1 LALKTWAGSNEL
13 CIASHFFWNAGNNET
28 QKSQL
33 GLLQTL
39 LYQVLRQFPEL
50 IPSLCSGR
58 WNGEEDGFEPWSF
71 DELFNVFDRLA
82 KQTLISTKLCFFI
95 DGLDEYE
102 GNHTEL
108 TRLIKNIAS
117 VPSIKLCVSS
127 RPWYTFDKAFGGS
140 EQKLKLEDLTKS
152 DIRNYVRSK
161 LQDNE
166 SFRELENQD
175 PHCNEIVAD
184 MVKRAQGVFLWVYL
198 VVNSLLKGLDEGDDA
213 RDLRKRLDSLP
224 DDLEEYFRHMLRTI
238 DSSHREQTYRIF
250 QTTIQSMQQLPVLAF
265 QFLETEEE
273 NPNYALE
280 IHPAPYSDDEAEA
293 IHKRMKGRLNARCKD
308 LLEVNADPS
317 QSGISKYKVDFLHRT
332 VRDFFVN
339 TNVLQEMLNRKGPTG
354 FDVHLSL
361 CRIMLA
367 LTKTLERPSEA
378 DSSSL
383 NLMFVL
389 ADELMYHAWQFE
401 RGHIPSA
408 DYSSQIAME
417 VELLDELDHVLVK
430 HTEPLRRVKGNKS
443 DHWTNYRDLPKGL
456 FDEYHHK
463 TFLASAIQFKL
474 VHYVRQKLKSHP
486 KALQRKDGRPLLD
499 SALRPNMVTPLQL
512 QHLDATPDISM
523 VRLLLESGANPNQSI
538 YIYGRETIWGLFLQ
552 QCYNTPIRGSPQQS
566 NMCELLHVLIEGG
579 ADPNISVKNSIAKP
593 VERRADQGPTLQ
605 RKNVGKEVIT
615 ISDVLTRTLRE
626 SEAIRLDALLAEKR
640 QSRFSIWR
648 LQGMWG
654 AIVKA

>member
-1 LALKTWAGSNEL
+1 M
-13 CIASHFFWNAGNNET
+13 

-39 LYQVLRQFPEL
+39 LYQVLRQFPAL
-50 IPSLCSGR
+50 IPSLCDGR
-58 WNGEEDGFEPWSF
+58 WNGEEDGFDPWSF
-71 DELFNVFDRLA
+71 DELFNAFERLA

-95 DGLDEYE
+95 DGLDEYD

-108 TRLIKNIAS
+108 TRLVKNLAS

-127 RPWYTFDKAFGGS
+127 RPWYAFDKAFGGS

-161 LQDNE
+161 LQEND

-198 VVNSLLKGLDEGDDA
+198 VVDSLIKGLDEGDDA

-238 DSSHREQTYRIF
+238 DSTHREQTYKIF
-250 QTTIQSMQQLPVLAF
+250 QITVQAMQPLPVLAF
-265 QFLETEEE
+265 EFLETEEE
-273 NPNYALE
+273 NPSYALE
-280 IHPAPYSDDEAEA
+280 IYPAPYSDDQAEEVYT
-293 IHKRMKGRLNARCKD
+293 RMKGRLNARCKD
-308 LLEVNADPS
+308 LLEINTDLS
-317 QSGISKYKVDFLHRT
+317 ETGISKRKVDFLHRT

-339 TNVLQEMLNRKGPTG
+339 TNVLEEMLNRNLHGV

-361 CRIMLA
+361 CKIMLA
-367 LTKTLERPSEA
+367 LTKLLERPIEA

-383 NLMFVL
+383 NQIFLL

-401 RGHIPSA
+401 KSRITPA
-408 DYSSQIAME
+408 DSSQISME
-417 VELLDELDHVLVK
+417 VELLDELDHVLVN
-430 HTEPLRRVKGNKS
+430 HTEPLRMTKGNKS
-443 DHWTNYRDLPKGL
+443 DHWTNYRDLPRGL

-474 VHYVRQKLKSHP
+474 VHYVRRKLETRG

-512 QHLDATPDISM
+512 QHLDATPNIPM
-523 VRLLLESGANPNQSI
+523 VRLLLEKGANPNQSI
-538 YIYGRETIWGLFLQ
+538 YIYGRETVWGLFLQ
-552 QCYNTPIRGSPQQS
+552 QCYNTPIRGSSQQS
-566 NMCELLHVLIEGG
+566 NMGELLQVLIEGG
-579 ADPNISVKNSIAKP
+579 ANPNISFKNNFL
-593 VERRADQGPTLQ
+593 DLGPAVRSNTD
-605 RKNVGKEVIT
+605 REIVT
-615 ISDVLTRTLRE
+615 ISDVLNRTLRE
-626 SEAIRLDALLAEKR
+626 SEIARLDALLSEKR
-640 QSRFSIWR
+640 QSRFSIWK
-648 LQGMWG
+648 LQGIWSTVVR
-654 AIVKA
+654 A